1 MSTEDFIKH
10 INKIRLENK
19 NKWYFYTGTVNN
31 KQIQLKAYETW
42 IQILRIN
49 GVNFSSCMD
58 MSVKQFKDYILNS
71 LNHI

>member
-1 MSTEDFIKH
+1 MSTEEFIKH

-31 KQIQLKAYETW
+31 KHIQLKAYETW
-42 IQILRIN
+42 IQVLRIN
-49 GVNFSSCMD
+49 NVNFSSCMD
-58 MSVKQFKDYILNS
+58 ISVKQFKDHISSS